1 MTASPLTGEALPL
14 GPLLV
19 WVFAPYLETNDPN
32 LDYYSDYSQ
41 SHGEYARVFAG
52 LGIEWRWELVTTDN
66 VEATIGRVIRD
77 SKGRTPV
84 VLNLCDGDEVNNV
97 PGIDVIRRLDE
108 LGICYT
114 GADTRFY
121 EMTTS
126 KIVMKT
132 AFDAAGVPTPPW
144 EVVPPDVAGARGIL
158 NRLGAPLIVKP
169 AVSAGSMGITIKSV
183 VHTAKALT
191 SEVRQLYQGY
201 RGWNLTD
208 GGVFAES
215 FISGREFTTFIVG
228 SYDAPARR
236 RVYPPIERVFHEKL
250 PPTEQ
255 FLSFDRLWEI
265 YERETP
271 VGEQESL
278 WQYAA
283 APTSLAKTISR
294 ISWDAYAAVGGRGYG
309 RVDLRYDTARKKF
322 YVLEVN
328 AQCGISEDE
337 NYTSIGA
344 ILRFSDGSFSQV
356 VRAILDDALAD
367 RAVFAPAIAS

>member
-1 MTASPLTGEALPL
+1 MTASPPTGEALPH

-19 WVFAPYLETNDPN
+19 WVFAPYLETTDPN

-41 SHGEYARVFAG
+41 SHGEYERVFAT
-52 LGIEWRWELVTTDN
+52 LGIEWRWELVTTEN
-66 VEATIGRVIRD
+66 FEASIDRVIRD
-77 SKGRTPV
+77 SKGYTPV
-84 VLNLCDGDEVNNV
+84 VFNHCDGDEVNNV
-97 PGIDVIRRLDE
+97 PGVEVIRRMDE
-108 LGICYT
+108 LGLCYT
-114 GADTRFY
+114 GADARFY
-121 EMTTS
+121 ELTTS
-126 KIVMKT
+126 KITMKQ
-132 AFDAAGVPTPPW
+132 AFDAAGVPTPAW
-144 EVVPPDVAGARGIL
+144 EVISPDAAGARGIL

-183 VHTAKALT
+183 VHSAKALS
-191 SEVRQLYQGY
+191 SEVRQLYDGY

-228 SYDAPARR
+228 SADSPATR
-236 RVYPPIERVFHEKL
+236 RVYPPVERVFHEAL

-271 VGEQESL
+271 VGERESL

-283 APTSLAKTISR
+283 VSPSLAKR
-294 ISWDAYAAVGGRGYG
+294 INKVSWDAYAAVEGRGYG
-309 RVDLRYDTARKKF
+309 RVDLRYDSATNKL

-337 NYTSIGA
+337 DYTSIGA
-344 ILRFSDGSFSQV
+344 ILRFSKGSFSQV

-367 RAVFAPAIAS
+367 SAVYASAVLS